1 MLRKQNLKQRI
12 ETQLAISLLTSPI
25 TYVPHYHFGIIDELL
40 KDLCEPTSTDH
51 RLIDVDEISILEFD
65 TLRGVVRDFG
75 TKQIHDYYMGY
86 KSLGKWIEYLA
97 FPGDQPPTS
106 SNDKPVICLFKNLFE
121 AAQGTQLQTF
131 LLDFSASYRKEKGI
145 SILIVDPTP
154 ATALPP
160 GIRDVVTVVNVPR
173 PDIDDVREFVDNI
186 DVSQSCQ
193 GRAEK
198 LRKDLCRNLQGL
210 ELYELEQVIRSALLR
225 SNNYLNDSTS
235 AYALEE
241 KRSILQKSGIIELIP
256 TEISFEDIG
265 GLGRLRDDIR
275 RAARLYGRIDEV
287 EDSHV
292 PLPKGVL
299 LLGMPGCGKS
309 MIAKAA
315 AKEFGV
321 SLLRLDVSRLMGKYV
336 GESEAN
342 LRSALA
348 TAEAAHPCVLWID
361 EIEKAFSGAGSTN
374 GENDML
380 VMRMMGHFLTWM
392 QERKTAVYI
401 VATANDAMR
410 SEFMR
415 KGRFDQVYFVDFPD
429 EEERVEIL
437 KKKLAPYRNA
447 KYLKL
452 DKSLDE
458 GNKDLVELAKKSL
471 DRFAGAE
478 IEYVVNE
485 VMMRKLSKS
494 ISQVADE
501 MELKVA
507 TVSSNDFEPVIMDQ
521 QESIMNQ
528 KDEKKQQPSIRNI
541 RKLHEDYKFP
551 MASYKNKERKS

>member
-1 MLRKQNLKQRI
+1 MLRKQNLRQRI
-12 ETQLAISLLTSPI
+12 ETQLATSLLTSPI
-25 TYVPHYHFGIIDELL
+25 TYIPHYHLGLVDELL
-40 KDLCEPTSTDH
+40 RDLCEPSSTGH
-51 RLIDVDEISILEFD
+51 RLMDVDEISVLEFD

-75 TKQIHDYYMGY
+75 TKEIHNYYTGY
-86 KSLGKWIEYLA
+86 QGLGKWIEYLA

-106 SNDKPVICLFKNLFE
+106 SSDKPVVCLFKNLFE
-121 AAQGTQLQTF
+121 AAQGIMLQTF
-131 LLDFSASYRKEKGI
+131 LLDFSASYRREKGI
-145 SILIVDPTP
+145 SVLIVDPTP
-154 ATALPP
+154 AEALPQ

-173 PDIDDVREFVDNI
+173 PDMDDVKEIVDKI
-186 DVSQSCQ
+186 DVSNSCQ

-210 ELYELEQVIRSALLR
+210 ELYELELVIRSSLLQ
-225 SNNYLNDSTS
+225 SNGRLNDSTS

-241 KRSILQKSGIIELIP
+241 KRRILQKSGIIELIS
-256 TEISFEDIG
+256 TEISFDDIG

-275 RAARLYGRIDEV
+275 RAARLYSRIDEV
-287 EDSHV
+287 EDCYV

-309 MIAKAA
+309 MIAKAT

-361 EIEKAFSGAGSTN
+361 EIEKAFSGAGSAN

-429 EEERVEIL
+429 DEERVEIL
-437 KKKLAPYRNA
+437 KKKLAPYRMA
-447 KYLKL
+447 KYLQL
-452 DKSLDE
+452 DDSLDE
-458 GNKDLVELAKKSL
+458 SSNKLKELAKKSL

-485 VMMRKLSKS
+485 VMMRKLSNS
-494 ISQVADE
+494 ISQATDGAD
-501 MELKVA
+501 LKVA
-507 TVSSNDFEPVIMDQ
+507 MVSSSDFEAVIMDQ
-521 QESIMNQ
+521 RESIMNQ

-541 RKLHEDYKFP
+541 RKLYEDYKFP
-551 MASYKNKERKS
+551 AASYNKDKKS

>member
-1 MLRKQNLKQRI
+1 MLQKQNLKQRI
-12 ETQLAISLLTSPI
+12 ETQLVTSLLTSPI
-25 TYVPHYHFGIIDELL
+25 TYIPHYHLGLVDELL
-40 KDLCEPTSTDH
+40 RDLCAQSSVGHQLMD
-51 RLIDVDEISILEFD
+51 IDEKSILEFD
-65 TLRGVVRDFG
+65 ILRGVVRDFT
-75 TKQIHDYYMGY
+75 TKEIHDYYTGY
-86 KSLGKWIEYLA
+86 KNLGQWLEYLA
-97 FPGDQPPTS
+97 FPGDQPPTMS
-106 SNDKPVICLFKNLFE
+106 DDKPVVCLFKNLFE
-121 AAQGTQLQTF
+121 AAQGIQLQTF
-131 LLDFSASYRKEKGI
+131 LLDFAASYHKEKGI
-145 SILIVDPTP
+145 SILIADPTP
-154 ATALPP
+154 AAALPL
-160 GIRDVVTVVNVPR
+160 GIRDLVTVVNIPR
-173 PDIDDVREFVDNI
+173 PDIDDVKGIVDKI
-186 DVSQSCQ
+186 DVSHSCQ

-210 ELYELEQVIRSALLR
+210 EHYELEQVIRSSLLR
-225 SNNYLNDSTS
+225 SNGRLNDSTS

-241 KRSILQKSGIIELIP
+241 KRRILQKSGIIELIP
-256 TEISFEDIG
+256 TEISFDDIG

-275 RAARLYGRIDEV
+275 RAACLYSRIDEV

-309 MIAKAA
+309 MIAKAT

-361 EIEKAFSGAGSTN
+361 EIEKAFSGAGSAN
-374 GENDML
+374 GESDML

-401 VATANDAMR
+401 VATANDALR

-415 KGRFDQVYFVDFPD
+415 KGRFDQVYFVDFPG

-437 KKKLAPYRNA
+437 KKKLAPYRKA
-447 KYLKL
+447 KYLLL
-452 DKSLDE
+452 DNSLDE
-458 GNKDLVELAKKSL
+458 SSDKLIELAKKSL

-494 ISQVADE
+494 ISQTADGT
-501 MELKVA
+501 ELKVA
-507 TVSSNDFEPVIMDQ
+507 TVSSSDFEPVIMDQ
-521 QESIMNQ
+521 RESIMNQ
-528 KDEKKQQPSIRNI
+528 KDEKKQQPSIKII

-551 MASYKNKERKS
+551 TASYNKERKS